1 MAEPKFVHLRVHTA
15 YSLSEGAMKVPSLIP
30 KLKDMGFPA
39 IAVTDTANMFGAK
52 ALSHYAADC
61 GIKPILGCQ
70 FYLRNPDADDLLKS
84 KGRTIEP
91 DKLVLLVRNDEGYHN
106 IMKLMKL
113 SYLDNPEYNEKPQ
126 LKRRRRGYGRPS
138 AAGKPQRRS

>member
-52 ALSHYAADC
+52 AL
-61 GIKPILGCQ
+61 
-70 FYLRNPDADDLLKS
+70 
-84 KGRTIEP
+84 
-91 DKLVLLVRNDEGYHN
+91 
-106 IMKLMKL
+106 
-113 SYLDNPEYNEKPQ
+113 
-126 LKRRRRGYGRPS
+126 
-138 AAGKPQRRS
+138 